1 MLMDKDRKHTCVHKH
16 THMHMHTHTRIGP
29 THMQIIQL
37 GPRTEVPKAN
47 SAELTHTLKCLTL

>member
-1 MLMDKDRKHTCVHKH
+1 MLMDKDKK
-16 THMHMHTHTRIGP
+16 THMHAKRHAHATHTYTYTY

-37 GPRTEVPKAN
+37 GPRTEVLKAN

>member
-1 MLMDKDRKHTCVHKH
+1 MDKDRKHTCVHKD
-16 THMHMHTHTRIGP
+16 TRMHTHTRIGP

>member
-1 MLMDKDRKHTCVHKH
+1 MLMDKDRKHTCVHKD
-16 THMHMHTHTRIGP
+16 TCMHTHTY